1 MKNNEPQLYDMAR
14 SMVPAGRLGTPEE
27 IADVAVFLSSE
38 RANWIAGE
46 FISVDGAQHRGM
58 R

>member
-1 MKNNEPQLYDMAR
+1 MAR